1 MLYTTTTVDNKTD
14 YETQKVG
21 RETNGKTRPILMS
34 GIKEAIK
41 NQYITQMD
49 PRVLKEFFS
58 FIYDSSMKEVAQQ
71 GHHDDGVMTESICY
85 QMRKFPLIAF

>member
-41 NQYITQMD
+41 NQYIT
-49 PRVLKEFFS
+49 LKS
-58 FIYDSSMKEVAQQ
+58 
-71 GHHDDGVMTESICY
+71 T
-85 QMRKFPLIAF
+85 